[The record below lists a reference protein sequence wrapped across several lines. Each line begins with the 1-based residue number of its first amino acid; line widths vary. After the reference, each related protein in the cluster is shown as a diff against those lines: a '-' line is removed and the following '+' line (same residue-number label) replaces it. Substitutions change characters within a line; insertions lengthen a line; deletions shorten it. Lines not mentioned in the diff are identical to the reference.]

1 MESSIFGFRKNH
13 DIYTS
18 ENRYFGY
25 LSTQIKII
33 NLGIELTSYVNGY
46 L

>member
-18 ENRYFGY
+18 EHRYFWVFIY
-25 LSTQIKII
+25 PDKD
-33 NLGIELTSYVNGY
+33 Y
-46 L
+46 